1 MHSILLPDPALFEVI
16 SYSLEAKVL
25 TLEVRTKRGNA
36 KCPDCHQISN
46 RIYSRYARTV
56 RDLPMAGFAVIL
68 HICVRRFFCDNPSC
82 PRCTFTER
90 LSGIIESYARRT
102 NRTIASQREVGFIAG
117 GEAGAKIIRNLAL
130 PTSPDTLIR
139 LVRYAHIK
147 ERPTPK
153 ILGIDDWALR
163 RGHSYGT
170 VFVDLET
177 HRPVDLLP
185 DRSAETVKQ
194 WLLAHP
200 GVEIISRDRS
210 SIYIET
216 INSGAPNAIQ
226 VADRWH
232 LLHNL
237 VEAIERV
244 LNRRYK
250 VCQEA
255 FHKISEEMPSTEKPA
270 EEIVEEGLEQ
280 VTALE
285 KQPTRYEQ
293 QRQHMREKRQAQL
306 EEVHRLRQEGYSIR
320 AICPTLCMGRRKVRK
335 YLANSQPPEYKR
347 RRQKTILDPYWSYL
361 EQRWTEG
368 CRNGMELWKEIRG
381 MGYSG
386 TYQSM
391 ARQIVLLRK
400 RMPREK
406 KRNLARKQQIH
417 RPPAST
423 KVRPFSVRQTA
434 WLFVK
439 DRAQIEGEKS
449 RYFDQLLEISEDF
462 QRLYFLVQQFW
473 EIIAERK
480 RAQLDDWL
488 KSAKNSGIVELRYFA
503 QGLEKDLQAVKA
515 ALIYEWSNGPVEGHN
530 NRLKMI
536 KRQMY
541 GRAKFDLLRQRILY
555 SPS

>member
-1 MHSILLPDPALFEVI
+1 MHPILLPDPALFEVT

-25 TLEVRTKRGNA
+25 TLEVRTVRADA
-36 KCPDCHQISN
+36 KCPDCHQLSN
-46 RIYSRYARTV
+46 RIHSRYERTV
-56 RDLPMAGFAVIL
+56 RDLPMAGFTVVL
-68 HICVRRFFCDNPSC
+68 HVCVRRFFCDNPSC

-102 NRTIASQREVGFIAG
+102 NRMIASQREVGFIAG

-139 LVRYAHIK
+139 LVRYTDIGEK
-147 ERPTPK
+147 PTPK
-153 ILGIDDWALR
+153 VLGIDDWALR

-170 VFVDLET
+170 IFVDLET

-185 DRSAETVKQ
+185 DRSTETVKQ
-194 WLLAHP
+194 WLLEHP
-200 GVEIISRDRS
+200 GIEIISRDRS
-210 SIYIET
+210 SSYIEA
-216 INSGAPNAIQ
+216 INTGAPNAIQ
-226 VADRWH
+226 VAARWH

-237 VEAIERV
+237 LEAIERV

-255 FHKISEEMPSTEKPA
+255 FQKISEEEKDTEKPA
-270 EEIVEEGLEQ
+270 EEMTKEGPEQ
-280 VTALE
+280 VTTPE

-293 QRQHMREKRQAQL
+293 QRQYMREKRQAQL
-306 EEVHRLRQEGYSIR
+306 DEVHRLQDEGYSIR
-320 AICPTLCMGRRKVRK
+320 AIGQTLHMSRRKVRK

-347 RRQKTILDPYWSYL
+347 RRQKTMLTPYWSYL
-361 EQRWTEG
+361 EQRWTEDH
-368 CRNGMELWKEIRG
+368 RNGMELWKEIRE
-381 MGYSG
+381 MGYPG

-391 ARQIVLLRK
+391 ARQLVSLRK

-406 KRNLARKQQIH
+406 KRNPARKQQC
-417 RPPAST
+417 RPPTST
-423 KVRPFSVRQTA
+423 HIRPFSARQTA
-434 WLFVK
+434 WLFVRNH
-439 DRAQIEGEKS
+439 DEIEGEKS

-462 QRLYFLVQQFW
+462 QRLYSLVQQFW
-473 EIIAERK
+473 KIVGERK
-480 RAQLDDWL
+480 QDQLDEWL
-488 KSAKNSGIVELRYFA
+488 KSAKHSGIVELRYFA
-503 QGLEKDLQAVKA
+503 QGLEKDLQAVEA
-515 ALIYEWSNGPVEGHN
+515 ALIYEWSNGPTEGHN

-541 GRAKFDLLRQRILY
+541 GRANFDLLKQRVLY

>member
-1 MHSILLPDPALFEVI
+1 MHPILLPDPALFEVT

-25 TLEVRTKRGNA
+25 TLEVRTRRENA
-36 KCPDCHQISN
+36 KCPDCHQVSN
-46 RIYSRYARTV
+46 RIHSRYVRTV
-56 RDLPMAGFAVIL
+56 RDLPMAGFAVVL
-68 HICVRRFFCDNPSC
+68 HACVRRFFCDNPSC

-102 NRTIASQREVGFIAG
+102 NRMIASQREVGFIAG

-139 LVRYAHIK
+139 LVRFAHIGEK
-147 ERPTPK
+147 PTPK

-163 RGHSYGT
+163 RGHTYGT
-170 VFVDLET
+170 IFVDLET

-194 WLLAHP
+194 WLLEHP

-210 SIYIET
+210 PIYIEA
-216 INSGAPNAIQ
+216 INAGAPAAIQ

-255 FHKISEEMPSTEKPA
+255 FRKISEQAPNTEKPA
-270 EEIVEEGLEQ
+270 EEITQGGPKQ

-306 EEVHRLRQEGYSIR
+306 EEVHRLRDEDYSIR
-320 AICPTLCMGRRKVRK
+320 AICRTLRIGRRKVRK

-347 RRQKTILDPYWSYL
+347 RRQKTILDPYWPYL

-368 CRNGMELWKEIRG
+368 CRNGMQLWKEIRE

-391 ARQIVLLRK
+391 ARQILSLRK
-400 RMPREK
+400 RMPREQK
-406 KRNLARKQQIH
+406 GNPARKQQIH
-417 RPPAST
+417 QPSKPAQ
-423 KVRPFSVRQTA
+423 VHPFSVRQTA
-434 WLFVK
+434 WLFIK
-439 DRAQIEGEKS
+439 DRDEIEGEKS

-462 QRLYFLVQQFW
+462 QRLYSLVQQFW
-473 EIIAERK
+473 MIVGERK
-480 RAQLDDWL
+480 QDQLDEWL
-488 KSAKNSGIVELRYFA
+488 KGARNSGIVELRYFA
-503 QGLEKDLQAVKA
+503 QGLEKDLQAVEA
-515 ALIYEWSNGPVEGHN
+515 ALTYEWSNGPVEGHN

-541 GRAKFDLLRQRILY
+541 GRANFDLLRQRVLY
-555 SPS
+555 SPL

>member
-1 MHSILLPDPALFEVI
+1 MHPILLPDPALFEVT
-16 SYSLEAKVL
+16 SYSLEEKVL
-25 TLEVRTKRGNA
+25 TLEVRTIKEEA
-36 KCPDCHQISN
+36 KCPDCHQISSK
-46 RIYSRYARTV
+46 IHSRYSRTV
-56 RDLPMAGFAVIL
+56 RDLPMAGFTVVL
-68 HICVRRFFCDNPSC
+68 HVCVRRFFCDNPSC

-102 NRTIASQREVGFIAG
+102 NRMIASQREVGFIAG

-139 LVRYAHIK
+139 LVRYTDIREK
-147 ERPTPK
+147 PTPK
-153 ILGIDDWALR
+153 VLGIDDWALR

-170 VFVDLET
+170 IFVDLET

-185 DRSAETVKQ
+185 DRSTETVKQ
-194 WLLAHP
+194 WLLEHP
-200 GVEIISRDRS
+200 GIEIISRDRS
-210 SIYIET
+210 SSYIEA
-216 INSGAPNAIQ
+216 INTGAPNAIQ

-237 VEAIERV
+237 LEAIERV

-255 FHKISEEMPSTEKPA
+255 FQKISEEEKGTEKPA
-270 EEIVEEGLEQ
+270 EETTNESPEQ
-280 VTALE
+280 VTTPE

-306 EEVHRLRQEGYSIR
+306 DEVHRLQEEGYSIR
-320 AICPTLCMGRRKVRK
+320 AICRTLHMSRRKIRK

-347 RRQKTILDPYWSYL
+347 RRQKTMLTPYWSYL
-361 EQRWTEG
+361 EQRWADG
-368 CRNGMELWKEIRG
+368 HRNGMELWKEIRE
-381 MGYSG
+381 MGYPG

-391 ARQIVLLRK
+391 ARQLVSLRK

-406 KRNLARKQQIH
+406 KRNPARKQQS
-417 RPPAST
+417 RPQTST
-423 KVRPFSVRQTA
+423 QVRPFSVRQTA
-434 WLFVK
+434 WLFVRNR
-439 DRAQIEGEKS
+439 DEIEGEKS
-449 RYFDQLLEISEDF
+449 RYFNQLLEISEDF
-462 QRLYFLVQQFW
+462 QRLYSLVQQFW
-473 EIIAERK
+473 KIVGERQHD
-480 RAQLDDWL
+480 QLDEWL
-488 KSAKNSGIVELRYFA
+488 KSAKHSGIVELRYFA
-503 QGLEKDLQAVKA
+503 QGLEKDLQAVEA
-515 ALIYEWSNGPVEGHN
+515 ALIYEWSNGPTEGHN

-541 GRAKFDLLRQRILY
+541 GRANFDLLRQRVLY